1 MVRKSA
7 NLWFVCWMDHHDWG
21 GLFSEATTKAVKKKA
36 RRNINNN
43 NNNNNIFQSTILC
56 TKLVFV
62 LLLTFLGVRCGG
74 EADGV
79 AHSSEVT
86 RPGQTQNSD
95 PLFNLNLF

>member
-1 MVRKSA
+1 M
-7 NLWFVCWMDHHDWG
+7 
-21 GLFSEATTKAVKKKA
+21 
-36 RRNINNN
+36 
-43 NNNNNIFQSTILC
+43 
-56 TKLVFV
+56 FV
-62 LLLTFLGVRCGG
+62 LLLTFLGVSCGG